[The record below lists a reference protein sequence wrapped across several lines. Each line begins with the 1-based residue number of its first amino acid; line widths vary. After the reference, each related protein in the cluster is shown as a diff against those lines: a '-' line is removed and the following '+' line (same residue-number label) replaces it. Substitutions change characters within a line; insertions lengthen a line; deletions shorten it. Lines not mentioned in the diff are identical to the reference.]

1 MELTDGINAMKLAD
15 VIVMKL
21 KNFYIVMSMV
31 AYIGI
36 CKYPGIQKFCKYFDT
51 RFYIISISKR
61 NSNRELRD
69 SFLDGL
75 SNTAFNQF
83 PRLQE
88 L

>member
-51 RFYIISISKR
+51 
-61 NSNRELRD
+61 
-69 SFLDGL
+69 
-75 SNTAFNQF
+75 
-83 PRLQE
+83 
-88 L
+88 